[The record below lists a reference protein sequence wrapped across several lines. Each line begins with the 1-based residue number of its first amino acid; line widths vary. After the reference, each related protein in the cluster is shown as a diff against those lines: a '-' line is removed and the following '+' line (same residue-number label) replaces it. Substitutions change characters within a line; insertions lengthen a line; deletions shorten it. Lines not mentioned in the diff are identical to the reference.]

1 MEKPDL
7 SVNIAGIKMKNPIM
21 TASGT
26 FGYGSEYT
34 EIFNYTLNKLGAVVL
49 KSITLEPRPGNP
61 TPRITETA
69 AGMLNSIGLQNIG
82 VDALIEKE
90 LPKLAGFDTNIIVN
104 IAGSTMDEYVAVTK
118 RLNPLYGI
126 IAGLEINISCPNV
139 KQGGITF
146 GTDPQVAEELILRIK
161 ENAGNLPVIAKL
173 TPNVTDITI
182 IAKAVAKAGADAIS
196 LINTVTGMAID
207 INTQSPILATNTGGL
222 SGPAIKPIAILKV
235 HQVFQAFK
243 ETGIIIPIIG
253 MGGIMDARDAI
264 EFMITGANAIAIGT
278 ANFYN
283 FDIYT
288 ELIEGLE
295 NYLRNKNYSDVNQL
309 VGSIKLHSV

>member
-1 MEKPDL
+1 MKKPDL

-26 FGYGSEYT
+26 FGYGLEYT
-34 EIFNYTLNKLGAVVL
+34 EIFKYNLNKLGAIVL
-49 KSITLEPRPGNP
+49 KSITFEPRSGNP
-61 TPRITETA
+61 TPRIAETS

-82 VDALIEKE
+82 IDALIEKE

-104 IAGSTMDEYVAVTK
+104 IAGSTIDEYVALTK
-118 RLNPLYGI
+118 RLNPLYGT

-139 KQGGITF
+139 KQGGIAF

-161 ENAGNLPVIAKL
+161 ENAGNLPIIAKL

-243 ETGIIIPIIG
+243 KMGITIPIIG

-264 EFMITGANAIAIGT
+264 EFMITGANAIVIGT

-295 NYLRNKNYSDVNQL
+295 NYLRNKNYSDINQL
-309 VGSIKLHSV
+309 VGSIKLHPI